1 MVSLSEK
8 LDSITDIDIS
18 LNVIKTLRTFIKCTR
33 VGGGDQIKN
42 NHGFCIKHMTIYI
55 SNGCKERKKF
65 LPAHYIPLPLL
76 TLAGEGGGE
85 QWPPFFWS
93 ILFTLYCIIFSYV
106 GYWPVHSQTKIYQFF
121 CYLAKTKKTK
131 FPWITETA
139 TFFVFYFN
147 LLCTLFT
154 FRLRNKL
161 TQENL
166 AAP

>member
-65 LPAHYIPLPLL
+65 LPAHYTPSPPPLTTRSCRIQSP
-76 TLAGEGGGE
+76 T
-85 QWPPFFWS
+85 
-93 ILFTLYCIIFSYV
+93 
-106 GYWPVHSQTKIYQFF
+106 
-121 CYLAKTKKTK
+121 
-131 FPWITETA
+131 
-139 TFFVFYFN
+139 
-147 LLCTLFT
+147 
-154 FRLRNKL
+154 
-161 TQENL
+161 
-166 AAP
+166 